1 MKRSEKKAEIND
13 FRLAGGGS
21 DKLWTPL
28 CIGVRVS
35 GFQGSRVPGFPS
47 SRVQSPGQETF
58 QIDIFKGKLY
68 ALLNC
73 LFANFFISS
82 PRPKLESEPELNG
95 DWPDV

>member
-1 MKRSEKKAEIND
+1 MDAIVHRGPG
-13 FRLAGGGS
+13 FRV
-21 DKLWTPL
+21 P
-28 CIGVRVS
+28 